1 MAGDDGC
8 ARSDWSGVTKLAQE
22 ALLWRD
28 ASDLSAIGLSDI
40 DLSAIDLS
48 ARLGGSNDFSVC
60 ERELGAPSFSI
71 AAQDLPEMVVTATKR
86 VKRTDVK

>member
-1 MAGDDGC
+1 MGGDDDGC
-8 ARSDWSGVTKLAQE
+8 ARSDWSGVTKLPQE

-48 ARLGGSNDFSVC
+48 ARLGGSNDFSVW
-60 ERELGAPSFSI
+60 ERELGAPSCSI
-71 AAQDLPEMVVTATKR
+71 AAKTYPRWSLPR
-86 VKRTDVK
+86 PRG

>member
-1 MAGDDGC
+1 MGGNDDGC
-8 ARSDWSGVTKLAQE
+8 ARRDWSGVAKLAQE

-28 ASDLSAIGLSDI
+28 AIDRSAI

-48 ARLGGSNDFSVC
+48 ARLGGSNDFSVW

-71 AAQDLPEMVVTATKR
+71 ASRQDLAEMVVTDR
-86 VKRTDVK
+86 VKSTDVLVHTN